1 MFVNVPEF
9 LGSDVVFCQSVDRIH
24 HRRAPLMN
32 KTITATIAAATLV
45 LAACGSSSSGGGDD
59 QSQVAD
65 ELMKLAEDQGFELDR
80 DCVEDNAGDL
90 SDDDAQKIVD
100 AGVDGDVEL
109 SEEGDAVG
117 DRIFTECVDA
127 ASYIESFV
135 NEFAEG
141 DDSIDAECMKQEL
154 EGLSVDEATGKII
167 DAALAC
173 SSDG

>member
-1 MFVNVPEF
+1 MT
-9 LGSDVVFCQSVDRIH
+9 RI
-24 HRRAPLMN
+24 
-32 KTITATIAAATLV
+32 TIALLAASSLA
-45 LAACGSSSSGGGDD
+45 LAACGGSDSGGD

-80 DCVEDNAGDL
+80 ECVEDNAGDL
-90 SDDDAQKIVD
+90 SDEDAQKIVD
-100 AGVDGDVEL
+100 AGLEGDVEL

-117 DRIFTECVDA
+117 AKIFSDCVDA

-135 NEFAEG
+135 NEFAES
-141 DDSIDAECMKQEL
+141 DDTIDADCMKKEL